1 MSKMT
6 IAFEIEDKD
15 ISFHEAIAYIESMA
29 NNEAVEGV
37 KVYAAQH
44 GCLFDKMER
53 IENVFLNETP
63 HGEVADTI
71 EKIIHD

>member
-15 ISFHEAIAYIESMA
+15 SPLVKKLMESMK
-29 NNEAVEGV
+29 NDENVDGV

-44 GCLFDKMER
+44 GCLFDEVEKMEA
-53 IENVFLNETP
+53 EMM
-63 HGEVADTI
+63 GD
-71 EKIIHD
+71 DY

>member
-15 ISFHEAIAYIESMA
+15 SPLVKNLIESMA
-29 NNEAVEGV
+29 NNEAVKGV

-71 EKIIHD
+71 EKIIHE